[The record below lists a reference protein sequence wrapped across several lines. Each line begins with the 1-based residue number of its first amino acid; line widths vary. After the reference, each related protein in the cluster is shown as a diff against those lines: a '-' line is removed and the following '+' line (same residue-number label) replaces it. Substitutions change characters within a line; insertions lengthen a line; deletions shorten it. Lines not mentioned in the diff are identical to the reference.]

1 MSAGMQLVQSNAI
14 VMLTMLQKFSNLECM
29 PATAVPAHLSQ
40 LCHLELA
47 RFVLLAG
54 DAPWQWCTASL
65 WQGALPVHPQA
76 AAS

>member
-14 VMLTMLQKFSNLECM
+14 VMLIRLQNFDYECM
-29 PATAVPAHLSQ
+29 PATAVPGHLSQ

-47 RFVLLAG
+47 RFVLPAG
-54 DAPWQWCTASL
+54 DAPWQCCSASL

>member
-1 MSAGMQLVQSNAI
+1 MSAGMQLMQSNAI
-14 VMLTMLQKFSNLECM
+14 VIRLQNFDCECM

-40 LCHLELA
+40 LCHLELV

-54 DAPWQWCTASL
+54 GAPWQWCTASL

-76 AAS
+76 AAY